1 MHTYTYIY
9 IYKYSKYKTPDL
21 PVRKPCGLGSM
32 RTQYT
37 DTKCPGNPTMTF
49 SSLASGGSLDFSDV
63 FHVFAGVTIKT
74 SFQEELYISR
84 F

>member
-1 MHTYTYIY
+1 
-9 IYKYSKYKTPDL
+9 
-21 PVRKPCGLGSM
+21 M
-32 RTQYT
+32 RTQYP
-37 DTKCPGNPTMTF
+37 DTKCPGNSTMTF